1 MAGDEEETKEAPKP
15 LPGQVEAALA
25 RARAAVE
32 ADRKRKDGRWL
43 ALVPVTIGVVFL
55 ALLMPRAT
63 TPDAIPLPRADERE
77 LSRLAA
83 EEDRIAREAESTR
96 IDTDVLAVGSAYRR
110 LKAAEAREE
119 GDAALVAARTQIDD
133 ALAAL
138 RPRPGL
144 ERDLLALRAVQ
155 TRHFLDALRTWERT
169 GETTNELVELGGA
182 FVPRLLDAGW
192 ATTTPTRRIVLDDTQ
207 RRVAFKLVWNAIL
220 DLEKRPAFTLPL
232 DEQRTMYRL
241 YIERPHPSEMQR
253 AALVA
258 QRKSASDPQAC
269 ARANFEEARQANQWR
284 VEKIRRLG
292 AIDPAYP
299 TAYALGVALYHAGR
313 YDLSADAF
321 SAWLK
326 EHPDGPYTLRA
337 RNHLKAAIAAGG
349 T

>member
-1 MAGDEEETKEAPKP
+1 MAGDEEETKEASKP

-25 RARAAVE
+25 RARAAVQ
-32 ADRKRKDGRWL
+32 ADRKRKEGRWL
-43 ALVPVTIGVVFL
+43 ALVPLTIGVVFL

-63 TPDAIPLPRADERE
+63 KPDAIPLPLVDDRV

-83 EEDRIAREAESTR
+83 EEDRTAREAETTR
-96 IDTDVLAVGSAYRR
+96 LDTDVLAVGTAYRE
-110 LKAAEAREE
+110 LKAAEAREG
-119 GDAALVAARTQIDD
+119 GDGSLAAARTRLDET
-133 ALAAL
+133 LSAL

-155 TRHFLDALRTWERT
+155 TRHFLDALRTWETT
-169 GETTNELVELGGA
+169 GETTTELVELGGA
-182 FVPRLLDAGW
+182 FIPRLLDAGW
-192 ATTTPTRRIVLDDTQ
+192 ATTTPSRRIVLDDTQ
-207 RRVAFKLVWNAIL
+207 RRVAFKLVWNALL
-220 DLEKRPAFTLPL
+220 DLDRRPAFTLPL

-258 QRKSASDPQAC
+258 QRRSAADAQAC
-269 ARANFEEARQANQWR
+269 GRANMEEARQSNQWR
-284 VEKIRRLG
+284 VDKIKRLG
-292 AIDPAYP
+292 QIDPDYP
-299 TAYALGVALYHAGR
+299 TTYALGVALYHAGR
-313 YDLSADAF
+313 FDLSADAF